1 MHQAEMAT
9 YRQRLI
15 ECRDQ
20 LVARIYTL
28 AETREGVTEPQIE
41 FGDKAQAEA
50 PAEVLARLDEQS
62 REEWEA
68 IQVALARIEA
78 GTYGSCEACGKT
90 MTAARLEAMPMASRC
105 LPCQQKRET
114 ERKGTSW
121 T

>member
-1 MHQAEMAT
+1 MHEADMAT

-15 ECRDQ
+15 ERRDQ
-20 LVARIYTL
+20 LVARIYAL
-28 AETREGVTEPQIE
+28 GEAREGGTEPQIE
-41 FGDKAQAEA
+41 FGDKVQAEA

-62 REEWEA
+62 RDEWEA

-78 GTYGSCEACGKT
+78 GTYGTCAACGKT
-90 MTAARLEAMPMASRC
+90 MTAARLEAMPMAQRC
-105 LPCQQKRET
+105 LACQKKRET